1 VQSMHSAMI
10 LASEEKLLLSHATP
24 MPPS

>member
-1 VQSMHSAMI
+1 MHSAMI
-10 LASEEKLLLSHATP
+10 LASEEQLLLSHATP

>member
-1 VQSMHSAMI
+1 MHSAMI
-10 LASEEKLLLSHATP
+10 LASEEDLLLSHATP